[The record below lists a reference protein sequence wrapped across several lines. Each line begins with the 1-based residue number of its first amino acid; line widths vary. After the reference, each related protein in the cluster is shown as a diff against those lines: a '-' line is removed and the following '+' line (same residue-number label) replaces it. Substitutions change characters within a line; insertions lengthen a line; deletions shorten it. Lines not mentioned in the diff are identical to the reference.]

1 MRKIGPHSRPNVLAK
16 LDGRTREAQL
26 MRKVRE
32 DLTQHIGGSPSAT
45 QAALIER
52 AAWLSLHVALMDE
65 KTMQPD
71 AGPLSER
78 DSRQYLAWSNA
89 LTRILRDLGADKAKP
104 AKPRQTLAD
113 IIKQGTVTV

>member
-1 MRKIGPHSRPNVLAK
+1 MAKLGPHHRPNALAK

-26 MRKVRE
+26 MRKVRI
-32 DLTQHIGGSPSAT
+32 DLTDHIGGFPSAT
-45 QAALIER
+45 QAALIDR

-89 LTRILRDLGADKAKP
+89 LTRILRDLGADRPKAS
-104 AKPRQTLAD
+104 KPRQSLAD
-113 IIKQGTVTV
+113 MIKQGRAAV